1 MTQALVWLLVL
12 AVMAVALALGASQ
25 LLADGYAMFVLPP
38 WRAELSLNFLLL
50 VLVLL
55 FIVLHILVRL
65 IQHIRALPKSVAD
78 FQQRRAVMRSADVL
92 QDAYRL
98 LAEGRYGHAL
108 RELEANYVGHAQ
120 APMMALLGWRAAHA
134 LRDEEKI
141 ALWRKR
147 ASESATEFES
157 ARLITEAELALTDR
171 DYADAAAAL
180 QQQAAKGRLQIAT
193 IRLQLRAAQGLGHWR
208 EVARL
213 ARQLEKYRGMTA
225 EQVRPI
231 RHRARLENLNAL
243 RGDLPALRRFWSE
256 LDSDER
262 NAPALAQEMAAS
274 LIALGE
280 QRDAQ
285 LLIEHALEA
294 NWDSNLVALY
304 ADCHGGEMTA
314 RLARAEKWLQQH
326 PQDDVLLLVLGR
338 LCVEQQLWGK
348 AKSFFEASLSLRNT
362 HATNIALAQLHEQLD
377 ELVLAT
383 RRYRAA
389 ALLTR

>member
-231 RHRARLENLNAL
+231 RHRARLENLNEL
-243 RGDLPALRRFWSE
+243 RGDT
-256 LDSDER
+256 
-262 NAPALAQEMAAS
+262 
-274 LIALGE
+274 
-280 QRDAQ
+280 
-285 LLIEHALEA
+285 
-294 NWDSNLVALY
+294 
-304 ADCHGGEMTA
+304 C
-314 RLARAEKWLQQH
+314 
-326 PQDDVLLLVLGR
+326 
-338 LCVEQQLWGK
+338 
-348 AKSFFEASLSLRNT
+348 
-362 HATNIALAQLHEQLD
+362 
-377 ELVLAT
+377 
-383 RRYRAA
+383 AA
-389 ALLTR
+389 ALLE